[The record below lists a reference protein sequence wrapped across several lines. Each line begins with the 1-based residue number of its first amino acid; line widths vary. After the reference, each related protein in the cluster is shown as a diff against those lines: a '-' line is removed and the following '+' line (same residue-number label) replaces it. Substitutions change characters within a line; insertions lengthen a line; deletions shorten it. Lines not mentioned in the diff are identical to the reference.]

1 MSKPFRSTKTS
12 GAAAEA
18 GEKQPASS
26 AATGPIL
33 RALLG
38 RKGKMLGGIFLA
50 AGLIVQLIPVPGENV
65 SAAAPERAMETHL
78 PMPESVKTVF
88 DKACR
93 DCHTNGTRWPWYG
106 RVAPVSW
113 MLAHDV
119 GKARA
124 AVNFSEWTTQSGRT
138 PAKAIATLNA
148 ACANMQ
154 SGRMPLKGYQMMHP
168 ESRLGKTEIGIFC
181 EWTKEQTK
189 ALILAK
195 RKSPGAGQ
203 P

>member
-1 MSKPFRSTKTS
+1 MKKILGGVKGR
-12 GAAAEA
+12 GAAAPD
-18 GEKQPASS
+18 GEKQA
-26 AATGPIL
+26 AILATGSVL
-33 RALLG
+33 RSFLG
-38 RKGKMLGGIFLA
+38 ERWKMFGGIFLT

-65 SAAAPERAMETHL
+65 SAAAPERSMETHL
-78 PMPESVKTVF
+78 PMPEPVKTVF
-88 DKACR
+88 DKSCR
-93 DCHTNGTRWPWYG
+93 DCHTNGTVWPWYG
-106 RVAPVSW
+106 RVAPMSW

-119 GKARA
+119 NRARA

-138 PAKAIATLNA
+138 PAKAIATLAA

-154 SGRMPLKGYQMMHP
+154 SGRMPLKGYQLMHP
-168 ESRLGKTEIGIFC
+168 ESRLSANEIGIFC

-195 RKSPGAGQ
+195 RRSPGAGQ